1 VVVDPVGGIVV
12 EGGGVDGGLVLV
24 VGGGVDV
31 GCPVVDGVAVVVPPV
46 VVSSVVDGRV
56 VVIPLQIKLFQY
68 IFVPETF
75 KYANMIEN

>member
-1 VVVDPVGGIVV
+1 MVVGGIVV

-31 GCPVVDGVAVVVPPV
+31 GCPVVDGVAVVVSPV
-46 VVSSVVDGRV
+46 VVSLVVEGRV
-56 VVIPLQIKLFQY
+56 VVAPVEIKLFQN

-75 KYANMIEN
+75 KYANMIEI